1 MVIMFLRR
9 DILSMILM
17 RTEMLRGNGENGR
30 ANGRRLC
37 SKLIE
42 SQMFIRE
49 LWLVG
54 LQVMLLGFLATVSVN
69 EYI

>member
-1 MVIMFLRR
+1 
-9 DILSMILM
+9 
-17 RTEMLRGNGENGR
+17 MLRGNGENGR